1 MQELTH
7 VLQVVNVFLEPRALP
22 SKLVYAVNLI
32 LEEILMNII
41 KYGYDDGESH
51 EIEVQIEV
59 EQEEVALTVID
70 DGREF
75 NPLTVPPPDRS
86 KSAMDRLEEGLGL
99 QFVRHMR
106 NAIEYRREE
115 DKNILKIWM
124 FLYPVCFMNFRRETV
139 EMAVPFPDCR
149 LIRQVG
155 AIRSRKRA

>member
-1 MQELTH
+1 MANTLSISFANDMQELTH

-51 EIEVQIEV
+51 DIEVQIEV

-70 DGREF
+70 DGKEF
-75 NPLTVPPPDRS
+75 NPLTIPRPDHS

-106 NAIEYRREE
+106 NAMEYRREE
-115 DKNILKIWM
+115 NKNILKIWI
-124 FLYPVCFMNFRRETV
+124 FL
-139 EMAVPFPDCR
+139 
-149 LIRQVG
+149 
-155 AIRSRKRA
+155 

>member
-124 FLYPVCFMNFRRETV
+124 FL
-139 EMAVPFPDCR
+139 
-149 LIRQVG
+149 
-155 AIRSRKRA
+155 

>member
-1 MQELTH
+1 MANTLSISFANDMQELTH
-7 VLQVVNVFLEPRALP
+7 VLQVVNVFLEPRELQ
-22 SKLVYAVNLI
+22 SKLIYAVNLI

-124 FLYPVCFMNFRRETV
+124 FL
-139 EMAVPFPDCR
+139 
-149 LIRQVG
+149 
-155 AIRSRKRA
+155 

>member
-1 MQELTH
+1 MAYTLSISFANDMQELTH

-59 EQEEVALTVID
+59 EQEEIALTVID

-115 DKNILKIWM
+115 DQNILKIWM
-124 FLYPVCFMNFRRETV
+124 FL
-139 EMAVPFPDCR
+139 
-149 LIRQVG
+149 
-155 AIRSRKRA
+155 

>member
-1 MQELTH
+1 VAYTLSISFANDMQELTH

-75 NPLTVPPPDRS
+75 NPLTVPPPDHS

-124 FLYPVCFMNFRRETV
+124 FL
-139 EMAVPFPDCR
+139 
-149 LIRQVG
+149 
-155 AIRSRKRA
+155 

>member
-1 MQELTH
+1 MANTLSISFANDMQELTH

-75 NPLTVPPPDRS
+75 NPLTVPPPDHS

-106 NAIEYRREE
+106 NAIEYRRDQ

-124 FLYPVCFMNFRRETV
+124 FL
-139 EMAVPFPDCR
+139 
-149 LIRQVG
+149 
-155 AIRSRKRA
+155 

>member
-1 MQELTH
+1 MANTLSISFANDMQELTY

-32 LEEILMNII
+32 LEEILINII
-41 KYGYDDGESH
+41 KYGYDDGETH
-51 EIEVQIEV
+51 EIKVQIEV
-59 EQEEVALTVID
+59 EQEEVAITVID

-124 FLYPVCFMNFRRETV
+124 FL
-139 EMAVPFPDCR
+139 
-149 LIRQVG
+149 
-155 AIRSRKRA
+155 